1 MGNVSWTGFGG
12 LFLGVAIF
20 AISGA
25 HAQDLAA
32 GKKLYID
39 NCQRCHSA
47 KGQGGVGVKLTGD
60 AAYWEFDAFKKAV
73 LMGVDDAGKQLKKPM
88 PLFETVGLTVPK
100 GEIPT
105 DAELHDIQAYIVT
118 FGPKK

>member
-1 MGNVSWTGFGG
+1 MIKHFMPLLAG
-12 LFLGVAIF
+12 A
-20 AISGA
+20 AISLAASGV

-32 GKKLYID
+32 GKKLYVD

-47 KGQGGVGVKLTGD
+47 KGQGGVGAKLTGD

-73 LMGVDDAGKQLKKPM
+73 LMGVDDGGKTLKKPM
-88 PLFETVGLTVPK
+88 PLFGTVGLMVPK

-105 DAELHDIQAYIVT
+105 DAELHDIQAYVIT
-118 FGPKK
+118 LGPKK